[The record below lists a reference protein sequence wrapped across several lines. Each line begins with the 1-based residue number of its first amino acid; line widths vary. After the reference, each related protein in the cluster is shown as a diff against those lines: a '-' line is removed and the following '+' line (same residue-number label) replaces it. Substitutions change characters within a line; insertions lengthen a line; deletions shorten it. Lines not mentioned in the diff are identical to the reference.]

1 MSLNDKDLKAIAK
14 IVKESISGLE
24 QDVSGLKEDVSGLK
38 QDVVGIKGRLDEHD
52 KRFDRIESDLTCIES
67 DLTCIKSDLTC
78 IKVDQLENNVI
89 RRLNTIE
96 ACYLDASN
104 RYIKNS
110 DKFEN
115 AITDIDIMKR
125 AIQKNSAD
133 ILELKKLQ
141 QA

>member
-1 MSLNDKDLKAIAK
+1 MSLNDKDLIAISK

-24 QDVSGLKEDVSGLK
+24 QDVSGLK
-38 QDVVGIKGRLDEHD
+38 QDVAGIKERLDEHD
-52 KRFDRIESDLTCIES
+52 KRFDRIESDLTGIES
-67 DLTCIKSDLTC
+67 DLAGIKSDLTC

-115 AITDIDIMKR
+115 AITDIEIMKR